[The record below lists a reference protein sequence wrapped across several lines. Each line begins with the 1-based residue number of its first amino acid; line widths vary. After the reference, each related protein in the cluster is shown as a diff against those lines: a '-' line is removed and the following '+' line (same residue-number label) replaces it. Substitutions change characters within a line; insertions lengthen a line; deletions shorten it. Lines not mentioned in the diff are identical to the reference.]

1 MARKTFISYK
11 YSDVVEDKFFNL
23 RDRIIAKFGDDVKY
37 YRGEDGFTKDLSS
50 HSASYIKT
58 TLKGMIRDTSVT
70 ILILSPNMKQSQW
83 MNWELSYSL
92 SEITSNGRVS
102 HSNGVVAVIQKQPT
116 YGVYEGY
123 EWFKTWSGSW
133 DISKAFELVQ
143 LNRNNKK
150 AYAPSSLSNNYIDIV
165 TEDMFLSDPFKYI
178 EEAYTKS
185 QHLEYYN
192 IRKQGGIW

>member
-11 YSDVVEDKFFNL
+11 YSDVVEGKTNNL
-23 RDRIIAKFGDDVKY
+23 RDRIIAKFGDDAKF
-37 YRGEDGFTKDLSS
+37 YRGEDGYTKDLSS
-50 HSASYIKT
+50 YSASYIKE
-58 TLKGMIRDTSVT
+58 TLKEMIRDTSVT

-92 SEITSNGRVS
+92 SEITRNGRVS
-102 HSNGVVAVIQKQPT
+102 HSNGVVAVVQKHST
-116 YGVYEGY
+116 YGILDGY
-123 EWFKTWSGSW
+123 AWFKTPWNSW
-133 DISKAFELVQ
+133 DTNKAFELVR

-150 AYAPSSLSNNYIDIV
+150 VYAPYSLSDNYIDIV
-165 TEDMFLSDPFKYI
+165 TEDIFLRDPFQYI

-185 QHLEYYN
+185 QNIDYYN